1 MGSQAMS
8 GLDVTAGQWSII
20 RSILQKYLQDQEIW
34 AFGSR
39 VTGKAKPYSDLDIVV
54 VSEKPLSPELEA
66 DLIDAF
72 RESDLPWKVDVLEWS
87 KTGEQ
92 FRKIIKS
99 KHLII
104 WPEGTVRLPHL

>member
-8 GLDVTAGQWSII
+8 GLDVTAEQWSII
-20 RSILQKYLQDQEIW
+20 RAILQKYLQDQEVW

-54 VSEKPLSPELEA
+54 VSEKPLSPEGEA
-66 DLIDAF
+66 DLTDAF
-72 RESDLPWKVDVLEWS
+72 SESDLPWKVDILEWS

-92 FRKIIKS
+92 FRKIIKT
-99 KHLII
+99 KYLII
-104 WPEGTVRLPHL
+104 WPEGTVQLAQL